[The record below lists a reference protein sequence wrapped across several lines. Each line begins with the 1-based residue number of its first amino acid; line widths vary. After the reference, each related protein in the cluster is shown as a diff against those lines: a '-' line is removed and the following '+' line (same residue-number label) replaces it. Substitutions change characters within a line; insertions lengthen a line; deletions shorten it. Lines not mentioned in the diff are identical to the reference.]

1 LPTLNAIGCSCR
13 FIQLF
18 DPTLFVTAWLL
29 HASVKETLMSK
40 RTFGLTVALVLGAGT
55 LSGIPAMSAQ
65 AGKAPVKCHLTY
77 SLSGWSA
84 IYQHAEGRG
93 DITCD
98 NGESAPV
105 SISMH
110 GGGLTAGKF
119 HVSGRGDISNVY
131 GIKDVYGSYAQA
143 GASAGVVRSGTA
155 QVLTKGTTSI
165 ALSGTGE
172 GVNLGVAVD
181 KFDIEPLNR

>member
-1 LPTLNAIGCSCR
+1 
-13 FIQLF
+13 
-18 DPTLFVTAWLL
+18 
-29 HASVKETLMSK
+29 MSK
-40 RTFGLTVALVLGAGT
+40 RTFGLTAAMLLCAGALTGF
-55 LSGIPAMSAQ
+55 PASPAQ

-84 IYQHAEGRG
+84 IYQHADGHG
-93 DITCD
+93 DVTCD
-98 NGESAPV
+98 NGESAKV
-105 SISMH
+105 SISMR

-119 HVSGRGDISNVY
+119 HVSGHGDISNVY
-131 GIKDVYGSYAQA
+131 SIKDVYGSYAQA

-181 KFDIEPLNR
+181 KFTIEPVHR

>member
-1 LPTLNAIGCSCR
+1 
-13 FIQLF
+13 
-18 DPTLFVTAWLL
+18 
-29 HASVKETLMSK
+29 MSK
-40 RTFGLTVALVLGAGT
+40 RTFGLTAAVLLCAGALTGLPVT
-55 LSGIPAMSAQ
+55 SAQ
-65 AGKAPVKCHLTY
+65 AGEAPVKCHLTY

-93 DITCD
+93 DIRCD
-98 NGESAPV
+98 NGQSAAV
-105 SISMH
+105 SINMH

-119 HVSGRGDISNVY
+119 HVSGHGDISNVY

-172 GVNLGVAVD
+172 GVNLGLAVD
-181 KFDIEPLNR
+181 KFDIEPLHR

>member
-1 LPTLNAIGCSCR
+1 
-13 FIQLF
+13 
-18 DPTLFVTAWLL
+18 
-29 HASVKETLMSK
+29 MSK
-40 RTFGLTVALVLGAGT
+40 RTFGLTAAVLVCAGALAGV
-55 LSGIPAMSAQ
+55 PATSAQ
-65 AGKAPVKCHLTY
+65 AAKAPVKCQLTY

-93 DITCD
+93 DIRCD
-98 NGESAPV
+98 NGESAKV
-105 SISMH
+105 SINMH

-119 HVSGRGDISNVY
+119 HVSGHGDISNVY
-131 GIKDVYGSYAQA
+131 SIKDVYGSYAQA

-181 KFDIEPLNR
+181 KFDIEPVHR

>member
-1 LPTLNAIGCSCR
+1 
-13 FIQLF
+13 
-18 DPTLFVTAWLL
+18 LL
-29 HASVKETLMSK
+29 SFHVRHFAHGIDDDALVKESPMNK
-40 RTFGLTVALVLGAGT
+40 RTLGLTVMLVCAGALAGSFAAPT
-55 LSGIPAMSAQ
+55 L
-65 AGKAPVKCHLTY
+65 AGNAPVKCHLTY

-98 NGESAPV
+98 NGQSAPV
-105 SISMH
+105 TISIH
-110 GGGLTAGKF
+110 GGGLTAGKY
-119 HVSGRGDISNVY
+119 HVTGRGEISNVY

-143 GASAGVVRSGTA
+143 GASAGAVKSSTA

-172 GVNLGVAVD
+172 GWNLGVAVD
-181 KFDIEPLNR
+181 SFKIEPVH